1 MATEQWSQKKHWT
14 SVLLHPKKHARRQV
28 RHTLTQRAK
37 VLKST
42 LSTSSYL
49 CLAVALPCERAVEL
63 QAAIQAEAIEQA
75 AIQAK
80 AIEVLEEEK
89 ESLRNVA
96 DALQH
101 MVNTK
106 QQELT
111 DLEVVPPCYTCF
123 ADVQTMSGISMVCIV
138 CRQSIQIQ

>member
-1 MATEQWSQKKHWT
+1 M
-14 SVLLHPKKHARRQV
+14 
-28 RHTLTQRAK
+28 
-37 VLKST
+37 
-42 LSTSSYL
+42 
-49 CLAVALPCERAVEL
+49 
-63 QAAIQAEAIEQA
+63 QAEAIEQA

-80 AIEVLEEEK
+80 AIEILEEEK
-89 ESLRNVA
+89 ENLRNVA

-123 ADVQTMSGISMVCIV
+123 ADVQTMSGISMLCIV
-138 CRQSIQIQ
+138 CRQSIKIQ